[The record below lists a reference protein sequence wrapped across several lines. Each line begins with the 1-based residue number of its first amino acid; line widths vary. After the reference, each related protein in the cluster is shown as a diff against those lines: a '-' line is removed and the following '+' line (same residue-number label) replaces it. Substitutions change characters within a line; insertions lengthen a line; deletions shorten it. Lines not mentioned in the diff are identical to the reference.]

1 MVALA
6 SCAMA
11 LAVSLLLPDLF
22 LPNPFMLFFL
32 AIVVGVIYGGLGPGL
47 LAIALTIALVNYYL
61 IPPFHSVVFTA
72 FEVIRLLVFATVAF
86 LISWVIE
93 TRRRAENVVLQ
104 QREWLQVTL
113 GSIGDGVIATDT
125 KAQVMF
131 LNAVARDLTGWEQDE
146 ANGKPITTVFNIV
159 NQKNRQIVGNPV
171 MRVLA
176 EGKIVGLAND
186 TVLISRSGSEHMI
199 ADSGS
204 PIRDHKGKILGA
216 VLVFR
221 DVTEDYEQAA
231 VIRENE
237 ERLRSVISDMPVMLV
252 ATDAD
257 GKLVAWNA
265 ECERVT
271 GYSAEEMIGNPQ
283 YLERMY
289 PDPVDRAQLYQ
300 TRQQEGPFYRDWE
313 LELTRKDGKKRIISW
328 SNASPR
334 FSIPGWATWGIGI
347 DVTRR
352 KRAEQHAAGLQALT
366 AALSEALTPQAI
378 ADLIISKGFPLVGAS
393 IGSISLLESD
403 GVTPRI
409 LNNYTVPVVIREK
422 FMELTRSARTHVTDA
437 IRSGQPVWIE
447 NLEEYRAQ
455 YPEMV
460 ESLQAITHTQAVASV
475 PLLVNGRVIGAMGM
489 SFPQPCRF
497 DSEDRELIQ
506 TLATQCAQEMQRALL
521 FEAEQQARLRAE
533 RAQQRMAFLAEAST
547 VLGSSLD
554 YETTL
559 KHVTHLAVPDIADW
573 CGVDL
578 IDESGD
584 ARLVEVAH
592 VNPEKVI
599 LVRALR
605 EKYPPSPNSGQGI
618 YNVIRTGLPEY
629 FPELP
634 EAVLMA
640 DRDEAQKSIL
650 RELGFASIMI
660 VPLTVRG
667 THIGAMTFV
676 TAESG
681 LHFTPED
688 FALAQEIAHR
698 SALAVDNARLYAQS
712 RQTAATEE
720 RQRLSR
726 DLHDA
731 VSQTLFSANIIAQ
744 TAARMWSTKPDS
756 VPEWL
761 EQLQRLNQGALA
773 EMRTLLLELR
783 PEGVRTSALADL
795 LRQLCEAAQARRDL
809 KMSLAVNFEGTLPP
823 ETHETFYRIAQE
835 ALNNVTKHASATTV
849 HISLDEQNGEVVLL
863 VRDNGTG
870 FDPDAISNG
879 FGLNIM
885 RERANT
891 VGAVL
896 TTTSQPGAG
905 TEVILTWT
913 VPTHTPD
920 E

>member
-1 MVALA
+1 
-6 SCAMA
+6 
-11 LAVSLLLPDLF
+11 
-22 LPNPFMLFFL
+22 
-32 AIVVGVIYGGLGPGL
+32 
-47 LAIALTIALVNYYL
+47 
-61 IPPFHSVVFTA
+61 
-72 FEVIRLLVFATVAF
+72 
-86 LISWVIE
+86 
-93 TRRRAENVVLQ
+93 
-104 QREWLQVTL
+104 
-113 GSIGDGVIATDT
+113 
-125 KAQVMF
+125 
-131 LNAVARDLTGWEQDE
+131 
-146 ANGKPITTVFNIV
+146 
-159 NQKNRQIVGNPV
+159 
-171 MRVLA
+171 
-176 EGKIVGLAND
+176 
-186 TVLISRSGSEHMI
+186 
-199 ADSGS
+199 
-204 PIRDHKGKILGA
+204 
-216 VLVFR
+216 
-221 DVTEDYEQAA
+221 
-231 VIRENE
+231 
-237 ERLRSVISDMPVMLV
+237 
-252 ATDAD
+252 
-257 GKLVAWNA
+257 
-265 ECERVT
+265 
-271 GYSAEEMIGNPQ
+271 
-283 YLERMY
+283 
-289 PDPVDRAQLYQ
+289 
-300 TRQQEGPFYRDWE
+300 
-313 LELTRKDGKKRIISW
+313 
-328 SNASPR
+328 
-334 FSIPGWATWGIGI
+334 
-347 DVTRR
+347 
-352 KRAEQHAAGLQALT
+352 
-366 AALSEALTPQAI
+366 
-378 ADLIISKGFPLVGAS
+378 
-393 IGSISLLESD
+393 
-403 GVTPRI
+403 

-437 IRSGQPVWIE
+437 IRSSQPVWIE
-447 NLEEYRAQ
+447 NLDEYRAR

-475 PLLVNGRVIGAMGM
+475 PFLVNGRVIGAMGM
-489 SFPQPCRF
+489 SFPQPRRF

-506 TLATQCAQEMQRALL
+506 TLATQCAQAMQRALL
-521 FEAEQQARLRAE
+521 YEAEQQARLLAE
-533 RAQQRMAFLAEAST
+533 RAQQRMGFLAEASA

-573 CGVDL
+573 CGIDL
-578 IDESGD
+578 IDERGD
-584 ARLVEVAH
+584 VRLVEVAH
-592 VNPEKVI
+592 VNPEKVS

-618 YNVIRTGLPEY
+618 YNVIRTGQPEY

-634 EAVLMA
+634 EAALLA

-681 LHFTPED
+681 RYFTPED

-698 SALAVDNARLYAQS
+698 SALAVDNSRLYALS

-761 EQLQRLNQGALA
+761 DQLQRLNQGALA

-809 KMSLAVNFEGTLPP
+809 KISLEINFQGDLPP

-849 HISLDEQNGEVVLL
+849 HISLDEQNGAVVLL

-885 RERANT
+885 RERANA

-896 TTTSQPGAG
+896 TMNSQPGAG

-913 VPTHTPD
+913 IPSHTPD